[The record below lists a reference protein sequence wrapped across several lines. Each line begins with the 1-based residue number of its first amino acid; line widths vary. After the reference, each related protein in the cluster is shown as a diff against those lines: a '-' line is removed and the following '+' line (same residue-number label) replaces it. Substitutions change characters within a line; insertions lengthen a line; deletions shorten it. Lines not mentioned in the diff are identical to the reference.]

1 MDFEQLSNRKLHVIR
16 FYLWI
21 R

>member
-21 R
+21 W